1 MKQDTLTR
9 VQTLLKRREKLE
21 QILQNHI
28 ENPFDRLEIGHSGR
42 VYLEHNL
49 EEIMPELIPVII
61 GMVKGQIAEINK
73 ELEQL

>member
-28 ENPFDRLEIGHSGR
+28 ENPFDRLEIGHSRR
-42 VYLEHNL
+42 VYLEHKL